1 MIAQTRPLGEQY
13 NDGYLKSPVLAPA
26 ARVDNSHAV
35 SDTVVDVE
43 LVEIGTGVA
52 TFYGPHFTEGMT
64 TRGGRPYHPDAQIVA
79 VPLELYDELVG
90 EQVKVTNM
98 ETSRIRISPKE
109 VIKLRSNSP
118 RKGKKQIQP
127 ITIPNIPIETA
138 TISTDKKKLIPNNL

>member
-98 ETSRIRISPKE
+98 ETGKQMWLE
-109 VIKLRSNSP
+109 VADSGSGLNMECNLVDLPDQTWLELS
-118 RKGKKQIQP
+118 GKSHSAGIFQVRL
-127 ITIPNIPIETA
+127 ERR
-138 TISTDKKKLIPNNL
+138 